1 MWHTQ
6 VVSAVPL
13 SSGVTVSATALVS
26 ALAGVIAGGTGLWA
40 VRALVVDD
48 REQAALVRPFVAV
61 AAVLAVGA
69 LCLPVATG
77 SLRAGVLSVVPL
89 VTFLL
94 VFVPW
99 NVFAFRY
106 AGRGTLLTTRRL
118 LVVVAVVTALL
129 VLYVSVAAGLVQPSQ
144 ESYPSVLLV
153 ASTLL
158 LGLVALTFVSG
169 GLVLTEAYRHGNVP
183 VAAGVTVVFP
193 IAVLVAGIQVV
204 SLSDFLTRNLLAGLH
219 LLVAAAALPVA
230 VTRYDVLTTRPGTTT
245 LGERTVIEDLDE
257 PVLVVSRDGEL
268 ILSNQRAEQL
278 FETDLDGR
286 DLADIVG
293 TDTTALAESSTL
305 ECWTAQGY
313 RRFDPRVSTVTGG
326 QGRTLGRAVTLIDV
340 TDREMLRQRVQVLNR
355 VFRHNIRNDL
365 DVLRAHAE
373 FGLQNEGSAA
383 AEESFE
389 QILGVTDSIAQM
401 SADARQIER
410 LMRTSAADQTTVELR
425 KVVEAVVE
433 SVTRDRPDA
442 SVVVEVSA
450 VELSVSRGLLRFA
463 LRNLV
468 ENAVE
473 HNNSQSPHVDIEGT
487 RRASGVQVV
496 VVDNGPGIP
505 DAEWAVI
512 EAGREESQ
520 DHLTSLGLWGTK
532 WAVQRM
538 GGELSRRNRE
548 GTSGAA
554 VVIDLP
560 TNAVAG

>member
-1 MWHTQ
+1 MSRRLHPRPQ
-6 VVSAVPL
+6 GRGFRLEYS
-13 SSGVTVSATALVS
+13 
-26 ALAGVIAGGTGLWA
+26 VIAAGTGLRA
-40 VRALVVDD
+40 VVAGD
-48 REQAALVRPFVAV
+48 RGQAALVRPFVAV
-61 AAVLAVGA
+61 AAVLAIGA

-94 VFVPW
+94 AFVPW

-106 AGRGTLLTTRRL
+106 AGRGTLLTTPRL
-118 LVVVAVVTALL
+118 LVVVALVTALL
-129 VLYVSVAAGLVQPSQ
+129 VLYLAVAAGLVQPSQ
-144 ESYPSVLLV
+144 ESYTSVLLV

-183 VAAGVTVVFP
+183 VTAGVAVVFP
-193 IAVLVAGIQVV
+193 IAVLVIGIQVV
-204 SLSDFLTRNLLAGLH
+204 SLSEFLTRNLLTGLH

-230 VTRYDVLTTRPGTTT
+230 VVRYDVLTTRPGTTT

-257 PVLVVSRDGEL
+257 PVLVVDRDGGL
-268 ILSNQRAEQL
+268 ILSNRRAEQL
-278 FETDLDGR
+278 FDTDPGGR
-286 DLADIVG
+286 NLEDILGADTATLAG
-293 TDTTALAESSTL
+293 SSTL
-305 ECWTAQGY
+305 ECWTEQGY

-326 QGRTLGRAVTLIDV
+326 QDRTLGRAVTLIDV

-373 FGLQNEGSAA
+373 FGLRSDDPAA
-383 AEESFE
+383 VEESFE
-389 QILGVTDSIAQM
+389 RILGVTDGIAQM

-410 LMRTSAADQTTVELR
+410 LMRTSTADQTIALKR
-425 KVVEAVVE
+425 VVETVVE
-433 SVTRDRPDA
+433 SVTRDRPGV
-442 SVVVEVSA
+442 SVTVEVPA
-450 VELSVSRGLLRFA
+450 VELSVPRGLLRFA

-473 HNNSQSPHVDIEGT
+473 HNNSRSPRVDIEGS
-487 RRASGVQVV
+487 RQASGIQVV
-496 VVDNGPGIP
+496 VADNGPGIP

-512 EAGREESQ
+512 EAGREESK

-532 WAVQRM
+532 WAVQKM
-538 GGELSRRNRE
+538 GGELSRRDRE
-548 GTSGAA
+548 GASGAV